1 MTFGHGLCLRP
12 NRRIARL
19 RRLLRNRQK
28 PQKTT
33 ESAMTAILNLI
44 DNIVSLYIWI
54 LFFAVIA
61 SWLINFNVINTSNRA
76 VYMIVDVL
84 YKLTEPALRPIRRL
98 LPNLGG
104 LDLSPMVLI
113 LLLWF
118 IRDLIFDIAR

>member
-1 MTFGHGLCLRP
+1 
-12 NRRIARL
+12 
-19 RRLLRNRQK
+19 
-28 PQKTT
+28 
-33 ESAMTAILNLI
+33 MTAILNLI

-54 LFFAVIA
+54 LIFAVIA